1 MLGIT
6 DLKTGTVFVYKGDP
20 YQVMSHE
27 HSKMGRGG
35 AVLRV
40 KIRNLRTGAALDETF
55 KGSDKFDEAELT
67 RRKAQY
73 LYASGDAL
81 AFMDQETFEQFELP
95 RVAAGEQAGYLAEG
109 AEAEILLF
117 DEKPINIA
125 LPIKVT
131 LTVTETA
138 PGFKGDT
145 AARSYKPATLETGAT
160 VQVPFHIKPGDKIV
174 VDTRT
179 GDYVGKA

>member
-6 DLKTGTVFVYKGDP
+6 DLKTGVVFVYKGDP
-20 YQVMSHE
+20 YQVISHE

-40 KIRNLRTGAALDETF
+40 KIRNLRSGAVIDETF
-55 KGSDKFDEAELT
+55 KGSDKFEEAEIG
-67 RRKAQY
+67 RRKVQY
-73 LYASGDAL
+73 LYASGANL
-81 AFMDQETFEQFELP
+81 AFMDQETYEQLELP
-95 RVAAGEQAGYLAEG
+95 RTTAGQQVNYLAEG
-109 AEAEILLF
+109 AEAEILIF
-117 DEKPINIA
+117 DDKPIGIS

-131 LTVTETA
+131 LTVTETT

-174 VDTRT
+174 IDTRT
-179 GDYVGKA
+179 GDYVGRA